1 MCTRSSDC
9 STYVQ
14 YIVHSTLS
22 IRKLLQ
28 HVCTFVGCGFVA
40 GEKKTHTGNNIHVR
54 DHNHHLLI
62 RNEKLHAFMVA
73 ATFNLTKQWIIAFE
87 ISHVFVYLCVRVCVS
102 KMKLKEK

>member
-1 MCTRSSDC
+1 M
-9 STYVQ
+9 
-14 YIVHSTLS
+14 
-22 IRKLLQ
+22 
-28 HVCTFVGCGFVA
+28 CTFVGCGFVA

-87 ISHVFVYLCVRVCVS
+87 ISHVFVYVCVCVS